1 MTNKEKIPYERL
13 RKLLESLDV
22 DGSMEWQSGG
32 AGGGGVYVLKL
43 WGKTLTEPA
52 RNTEVN
58 RLDKL
63 YVAKVDNP
71 KTWGDYDYDEPELVE
86 GVHWKLVAL
95 FLQQKKGL

>member
-1 MTNKEKIPYERL
+1 MTNKEMIPYEKL
-13 RKLLESLDV
+13 RKLLESLD
-22 DGSMEWQSGG
+22 GSMKWQSGG
-32 AGGGGVYVLKL
+32 AGGGGVYVLEL
-43 WGKTLTEPA
+43 WGETLTEPA

-95 FLQQKKGL
+95 FLQQREGL